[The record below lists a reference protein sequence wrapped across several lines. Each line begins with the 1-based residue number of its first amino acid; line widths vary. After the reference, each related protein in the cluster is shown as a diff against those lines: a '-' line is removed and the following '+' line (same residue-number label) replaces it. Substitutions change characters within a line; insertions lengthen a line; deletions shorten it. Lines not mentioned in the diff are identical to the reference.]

1 MGRWGGL
8 SFMAAVTAERRG
20 RAFTLIE
27 VTLGLSIL
35 ILIFGVIF
43 QLVQFALIGANEA
56 TQQTRRSREVDG
68 LFALVR
74 QLCLDLPFRS
84 QVLLEP
90 QGQGRGTDLVLSN
103 APSAILPER
112 YDGTRVLRLEL
123 RKTPGE
129 TGSTLRL
136 VEVFLPREGA
146 ATQTNLFP
154 LMREITDLKWWAL
167 DTRDGQ
173 EKTEWGDPIKP
184 ACLRLELTRRQG
196 ARREVFRGVFWIP
209 TGLGPGGSV
218 PLDPTTLQMQGVPPG
233 TPGTSTPGGSGPGGP
248 SPGGPVPK

>member
-1 MGRWGGL
+1 VGRWGGF
-8 SFMAAVTAERRG
+8 SFMATVTAGRRG

-146 ATQTNLFP
+146 VAQTNLFP

-167 DTRDGQ
+167 DTRDGE

-184 ACLRLELTRRQG
+184 AYLRLELKRRGG
-196 ARREVFRGVFWIP
+196 ARREVFQGVFWIP
-209 TGLGPGGSV
+209 TGLGPGASV
-218 PLDPTTLQMQGVPPG
+218 PLDPTTLTVQGAPG
-233 TPGTSTPGGSGPGGP
+233 TPGTPTPGVPVPGGP
-248 SPGGPVPK
+248 TPGGPVPR

>member
-1 MGRWGGL
+1 M
-8 SFMAAVTAERRG
+8 
-20 RAFTLIE
+20 
-27 VTLGLSIL
+27 
-35 ILIFGVIF
+35 
-43 QLVQFALIGANEA
+43 
-56 TQQTRRSREVDG
+56 
-68 LFALVR
+68 
-74 QLCLDLPFRS
+74 
-84 QVLLEP
+84 
-90 QGQGRGTDLVLSN
+90 LSN

-209 TGLGPGGSV
+209 TGMGPGGLV
-218 PLDPTTLQMQGVPPG
+218 PLDPTTLQAQGAPPAAPG
-233 TPGTSTPGGSGPGGP
+233 TPGTPGTPTPGVPLPGSPT
-248 SPGGPVPK
+248 PGGPVPR